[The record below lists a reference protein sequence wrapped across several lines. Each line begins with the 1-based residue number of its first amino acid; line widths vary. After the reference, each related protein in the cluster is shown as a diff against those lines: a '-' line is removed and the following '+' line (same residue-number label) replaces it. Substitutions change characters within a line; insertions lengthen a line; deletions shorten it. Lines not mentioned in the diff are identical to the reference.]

1 MRLAVLLV
9 VMSLAGWAQE
19 GASSF
24 LDATLWVQTSA
35 EYRAVAKQ
43 TYRAAGANLV
53 RAVRDPKWT
62 AALEQEGT
70 DTSALP
76 PAVVLDL
83 DETVLDNSAYQAQL
97 IGAGKTFSDETWQ
110 AWVKEARAGAV
121 PGAVEFLK
129 MAAALGVEAVFITNR
144 VCDPG
149 SAEDATVQVLR
160 AHGILFQ
167 TANLMCKQGGSDKS
181 ARRLAAA
188 AKYRLV
194 MLFGDDLRDF
204 VTLTK
209 EKDTLD
215 GRLDAASARDYW
227 LGERWFVLANP
238 MYGSW
243 ESTLSRSGRAKT
255 EFLKK

>member
-1 MRLAVLLV
+1 MVLCAAGAV
-9 VMSLAGWAQE
+9 AQD
-19 GASSF
+19 SSF
-24 LDATLWVQTSA
+24 LDATLWVQTSV

-53 RAVRDPKWT
+53 RAVRDPQWT

-70 DTSALP
+70 AMATLP

-97 IGAGKTFSDETWQ
+97 IAGGKTFADDSWQ
-110 AWVKEARAGAV
+110 AWVKEGRAGTV

-129 MAAALGVEAVFITNR
+129 TAAALGVEAVFITNR
-144 VCDPG
+144 VCDAA
-149 SAEDATVQVLR
+149 SLEDATVRVLQL
-160 AHGILFQ
+160 HGIPFQ
-167 TANLMCKQGGSDKS
+167 PANLMCKAGTSDKS
-181 ARRLAAA
+181 ARRKAAA

-194 MLFGDDLRDF
+194 MLFGDDFRDF
-204 VTLTK
+204 VSLPK
-209 EKDTLD
+209 ERDTLE
-215 GRLDAASARDYW
+215 GRLEMAVARDYW

-255 EFLKK
+255 EFLRK

>member
-1 MRLAVLLV
+1 MKLAVLLMVMDV
-9 VMSLAGWAQE
+9 VARAQE

-24 LDATLWVQTSA
+24 LDATLWVQTSV

-53 RAVRDPKWT
+53 RAVRDPRWT

-83 DETVLDNSAYQAQL
+83 DETVLDNSVYQARL
-97 IGAGKTFSDETWQ
+97 IAAGKTFSDETWQ
-110 AWVKEARAGAV
+110 AWVKEARAGSV

-144 VCDPG
+144 VCDAG
-149 SAEDATVQVLR
+149 NAEDPTVRVLR
-160 AHGILFQ
+160 AHGVPFQ
-167 TANLMCKQGGSDKS
+167 PTNLMCKQGVSEKS
-181 ARRLAAA
+181 ARRQTAA
-188 AKYRLV
+188 AKYHLM
-194 MLFGDDLRDF
+194 MLFGDDFRDF
-204 VTLTK
+204 VSLPK
-209 EKDTLD
+209 ERDTLA
-215 GRLDAASARDYW
+215 GRLEAAESRDFW
-227 LGERWFVLANP
+227 LGERWFMLPNP

-243 ESTLSRSGRAKT
+243 ETTLSRSGQAKS
-255 EFLKK
+255 EFLRR